1 MRKTIEHI
9 LDQGGEKKFERLEK
23 KLQEKENITY
33 ELFQNK
39 QPTNIET
46 KLDMMG
52 KLRLL
57 VSKKTDE
64 MQIFKEIESNL
75 KLDSTSDLVKQ
86 LKEFGESGLD
96 ISIASSRVS
105 SRISKFTEE
114 IKRQK
119 ENEEEKKIVKYFGKS
134 HIFYNIIFIY
144 LDLQNLREKYHE
156 HDKVK
161 IQQIIRRAMVR
172 DTLKEHE
179 RIRIIGGSRLDKK
192 KEEKIE
198 ELKQQTGISMFAVS
212 RKEIKVAKT
221 KITLDS
227 PLKLSKTLGPMK
239 KLSLKPEKTK
249 SVLFKDDL
257 DQQVFTFCCCSLL
270 FF

>member
-9 LDQGGEKKFERLEK
+9 LDQGGEKKFERLEQ

-33 ELFQNK
+33 ELFQSK

-57 VSKKTDE
+57 ISKKTDE

-86 LKEFGESGLD
+86 LREFGESGLD

-105 SRISKFTEE
+105 SKISKFTEE

-119 ENEEEKKIVKYFGKS
+119 EREEEKKIVKYFGIKS
-134 HIFYNIIFIY
+134 PMIIIFLSLYIIN

-156 HDKVK
+156 NDKSK

-172 DTLKEHE
+172 DTLREHE
-179 RIRIIGGSRLDKK
+179 RIRTIGGSRLDKK

-212 RKEIKVAKT
+212 RKEIQVAKT

-227 PLKLSKTLGPMK
+227 PSKRSKTLVSMK
-239 KLSLKPEKTK
+239 KLSSKPEKTK

-257 DQQVFTFCCCSLL
+257 DQQVLNL
-270 FF
+270 FIFD